1 MAIKGKVTKLKT
13 RKGKKKWFPVKAPK
27 IYNNKD
33 LPQVTAYEPAELVGR
48 MIMINMKEITG
59 SGRDSNSR
67 AKFEIVK
74 VQGDTAMTE
83 SRGFFVSDAQVAR
96 VGRKAVTR
104 IESVFYVNDKNGT
117 KIKFKILLGSKNNIS
132 RVVQHEVR
140 MISENSIEKAVK
152 KMDAESVFTVEA
164 VKKFSTEIKKLSKPI
179 YPINDAI
186 IWKSSIVD

>member
-1 MAIKGKVTKLKT
+1 MAKKGKVTKLKT

-27 IYNNKD
+27 IYKSKD

-59 SGRDSNSR
+59 SGRDSNTR

-83 SRGFFVSDAQVAR
+83 SRGFFVNDAQVSR

-117 KIKFKILLGSKNNIS
+117 KIKFKIMPFLNKAWEIIS
-132 RVVQHEVR
+132 
-140 MISENSIEKAVK
+140 
-152 KMDAESVFTVEA
+152 
-164 VKKFSTEIKKLSKPI
+164 
-179 YPINDAI
+179 INDKKVLRNFKKWKLFSGDI
-186 IWKSSIVD
+186 IRSTKPGKVLISNPNLNKSILLDFSNKLVPKIKVIIN

>member
-1 MAIKGKVTKLKT
+1 MAIKGKTTKLKT

-27 IYNNKD
+27 IYKNKD
-33 LPQVTAYEPAELVGR
+33 LPQITAYVPSELVGR

-59 SGRDSNSR
+59 SGRDSNAR

-83 SRGFFVSDAQVAR
+83 SRGFFISDAQISR

-117 KIKFKILLGSKNNIS
+117 KIKFKILLGSKNNIA
-132 RVVQHEVR
+132 RVVQHEIR
-140 MISENSIEKAVK
+140 MISEASIEKAVK
-152 KMDAESVFTVEA
+152 KMDTESVFTVEA

-186 IWKSSIVD
+186 IWKASIV

>member
-1 MAIKGKVTKLKT
+1 MAIKGKTTKLKT

-27 IYNNKD
+27 IYKNKD
-33 LPQVTAYEPAELVGR
+33 LPQITAYEPSELVGR

-59 SGRDSNSR
+59 SGRDSNAR

-83 SRGFFVSDAQVAR
+83 SRGFFISDAQIAR

-117 KIKFKILLGSKNNIS
+117 KIKFKILLGSKNNIT
-132 RVVQHEVR
+132 RVVQHEIR
-140 MISENSIEKAVK
+140 MISEASIEKAVK

-164 VKKFSTEIKKLSKPI
+164 VKKFSTEIKKLAKPI

-186 IWKSSIVD
+186 IWKASIV

>member
-1 MAIKGKVTKLKT
+1 MAKVTKLKT

-27 IYNNKD
+27 IYKNKD
-33 LPQVTAYEPAELVGR
+33 LPQITAYEPSELVGR

-59 SGRDSNSR
+59 SGRDSNTR

-83 SRGFFVSDAQVAR
+83 SRGFFVSDAQVSR

-104 IESVFYVNDKNGT
+104 IESVFYVNDKNGA
-117 KIKFKILLGSKNNIS
+117 KIKFKILLGSKNAMS
-132 RVVQHEVR
+132 KAVQHEIR
-140 MISENSIEKAVK
+140 KLSESSIEKTVK
-152 KMDAESVFTVEA
+152 KMDSESVFTVEA
-164 VKKFSTEIKKLSKPI
+164 IKKFSTEIKKLSKPI

-186 IWKSSIVD
+186 IWKASIV

>member
-1 MAIKGKVTKLKT
+1 MAKKTTTKLKT

-27 IYNNKD
+27 IYKNKD
-33 LPQVTAYEPAELVGR
+33 LPQVTGYEPAELVGR

-59 SGRDSNSR
+59 SGRDSNTR

-83 SRGFFVSDAQVAR
+83 SRGFFVNDAQVSR

-140 MISENSIEKAVK
+140 MLSEASIEKAVK
-152 KMDAESVFTVEA
+152 KMDAESVFTVESI
-164 VKKFSTEIKKLSKPI
+164 KKFSTEIKKLSKPI

-186 IWKSSIVD
+186 IWKASIV

>member
-1 MAIKGKVTKLKT
+1 MAKGKVTKLKT

-27 IYNNKD
+27 IYKNKD
-33 LPQVTAYEPAELVGR
+33 LPQITAYEPAELVGR

-59 SGRDSNSR
+59 SGRDSNTR

-83 SRGFFVSDAQVAR
+83 SRGYFVNDAQVSR

-140 MISENSIEKAVK
+140 MLSETSIEKTVK
-152 KMDAESVFTVEA
+152 KMDAESVFTVESI
-164 VKKFSTEIKKLSKPI
+164 KKFSTEIKKLSKPI

-186 IWKSSIVD
+186 IWKASIV

>member
-1 MAIKGKVTKLKT
+1 MAKKGKVTKLKT

-27 IYNNKD
+27 IYKSKD

-59 SGRDSNSR
+59 SGRDSNTR

-83 SRGFFVSDAQVAR
+83 SRGFFVNDAQVSR

-140 MISENSIEKAVK
+140 MLSEASIEKAVK
-152 KMDAESVFTVEA
+152 KMDAESVFTVESI
-164 VKKFSTEIKKLSKPI
+164 KKFSTEIKKLSKPI

-186 IWKSSIVD
+186 IWKASIV

>member
-1 MAIKGKVTKLKT
+1 MAIKGKTTKLKT

-27 IYNNKD
+27 IYKNKD
-33 LPQVTAYEPAELVGR
+33 LPQITAYVPSELVGR

-59 SGRDSNSR
+59 SGRDSNAR

-83 SRGFFVSDAQVAR
+83 SRGFFISDAQIAR

-117 KIKFKILLGSKNNIS
+117 KIKFKILLGSKNNIA
-132 RVVQHEVR
+132 RVVQHEIR
-140 MISENSIEKAVK
+140 MISEASIEKAVK
-152 KMDAESVFTVEA
+152 KMDTESVFTVEA

-186 IWKSSIVD
+186 IWKASIV